1 MPEPT
6 NTVQLSTY
14 NNSWYKPGGSIVK
27 RACWYITNL
36 LFFKNGLFPFSG
48 FKLVLLQLF
57 GAKLG
62 TVITIKPGVN
72 IKYPWLLEIG
82 NHVWIGEAVWI
93 DNLAKV
99 KIGDNCCL
107 SQGAMLLTGN
117 HDYSRPSFDLIVK
130 EIMLEEGVWIGAKAM
145 VCPGVTCFSHS
156 VLSVLSVANRNLE
169 AYTIYGGNPAVA
181 IKSRVIG

>member
-1 MPEPT
+1 MSEPT

-14 NNSWYKPGGSIVK
+14 NNSWYTPGGSGLK
-27 RACWYITNL
+27 RACWYIINA
-36 LFFKNGLFPFSG
+36 LFFKNRLFPFIG
-48 FKLVLLQLF
+48 IKLALLKIF

-62 TVITIKPGVN
+62 AGIMIKPGVN

-82 NHVWIGEAVWI
+82 NHVWIGEEAWI

-130 EIMLEEGVWIGAKAM
+130 EIILEEGVWIGAKAV

-156 VLSVLSVANRNLE
+156 VLSVPSVANRNLE
-169 AYTIYGGNPAVA
+169 AYTIYRGNPAVA
-181 IKSRVIG
+181 IRSRDIK